1 MLRLHDHIELDALAR
16 SIVRPVNAAVAGLK
30 DIAVGQG
37 DLAMRLEASSKD
49 EVGELARGFNAFI
62 E

>member
-1 MLRLHDHIELDALAR
+1 LDALAR